1 MIHACFIFWSALD
14 QCPLDEIAPTNV
26 FNIKLIGILVNQLS
40 GTILCL
46 LKLFVVVGQAPQG
59 FDAKVKICLY
69 CHVFC
74 FSSLFIPHE
83 AQANLFV
90 LQKIA

>member
-1 MIHACFIFWSALD
+1 MLNSIR
-14 QCPLDEIAPTNV
+14 
-26 FNIKLIGILVNQLS
+26 ILVNQS
-40 GTILCL
+40 NGTVLCL

-74 FSSLFIPHE
+74 FLSLFKPHE
-83 AQANLFV
+83 APANLFV
-90 LQKIA
+90 LQTIA